1 MRIGRFLLAVG
12 PESITEISVKDNSEY
27 PTRMEGETLMAYEQT
42 NIMTLV
48 ERAVSHRW
56 SIPEFQRGF
65 VWKPTQVRDLAES
78 LWLDYP
84 IGSLLVWNSGQDAQE
99 RVAVDAQRPS
109 QWLVDGQQR
118 ATALCVL
125 FGRKPYWWPSADEW
139 NKTLKRYDIR
149 FDVDAKEPPFFWVA
163 NAGIRRAKGNR
174 YVCLP
179 KLLVLETQKD
189 QGQKQLTDLA
199 REIKVQ
205 GLCDGMDAME
215 VYTRLDRVRKIRDK
229 EIVSVTV
236 GHELEDVV
244 EIFSRLNSRGTRV
257 TEADIYLG
265 VVAARNPS
273 WVRDA
278 FLPYLQT
285 LAEAGFNINPNL
297 LFRTITGVG
306 EKKTRFKEI
315 PDTFWNPDQIIPAW
329 ERTKIAWRSL
339 IARFRDYG
347 ILSNDIM
354 PTEAALVT
362 MISLIDKFHDDAEF
376 HTALYWF
383 LQASRFARYSGSGTT
398 SLDED
403 LRDIHT
409 CGSLREAIEKLL
421 HRFRHDDPV
430 EPDEFLRDYG
440 DSRFG
445 RFILYLLVYR
455 NKAEDWDEHSH
466 RIGFEG
472 LEVLADFRPQ
482 WHHIFPK
489 KYLEAHDN
497 GGLTDAL
504 GNIAVIGPS
513 INIRISAR
521 APLDYVSRYKITKQ
535 KLEQQ
540 FIDPGFTNVQ
550 LTGFENWT
558 RSRAERLAKEANAFL
573 VELRDGK

>member
-1 MRIGRFLLAVG
+1 MG
-12 PESITEISVKDNSEY
+12 
-27 PTRMEGETLMAYEQT
+27 YEQT
-42 NIMTLV
+42 KLLELV

-84 IGSLLVWNSGQDAQE
+84 IGSLLVWNSGHQAQE

-118 ATALCVL
+118 TTALCVL
-125 FGRKPYWWPSADEW
+125 FGRKPYWWASSDEW
-139 NKTLKRYDIR
+139 NKTLMRYDIR
-149 FDVDAKEPPFFWVA
+149 FDVDAKQPPYFWVA
-163 NAGIRRAKGNR
+163 NAGIRRAKGSR
-174 YVCLP
+174 YVCLSD
-179 KLLVLETQKD
+179 LLVLDTQKEQD
-189 QGQKQLTDLA
+189 QRQLTDMA
-199 REIKVQ
+199 REIKTQ

-215 VYTRLDRVRKIRDK
+215 VFTRLDRVRKIREK
-229 EIVSVTV
+229 EIVTVTID
-236 GHELEDVV
+236 HELEDVV

-265 VVAARNPS
+265 VVAARNPK
-273 WVRDA
+273 WVRDT

-285 LAEAGFNINPNL
+285 LKEAGFDLNPNL

-315 PDTFWNPDQIIPAW
+315 PDTFWSPENIVPAW
-329 ERTKIAWRSL
+329 DRTRNAWKRL
-339 IARFRDYG
+339 VARFREYG

-362 MISLIDKFHDDAEF
+362 MVSIIDKFHDDAQF
-376 HTALYWF
+376 NKALYWF

-403 LRDIHT
+403 LRDVQGAT
-409 CGSLREAIEKLL
+409 SLPESIDKLL
-421 HRFRHDDPV
+421 RRFRHEEPV
-430 EPDEFLRDYG
+430 DAEDFLRDYG

-445 RFILYLLVYR
+445 RFILYLLVYK
-455 NKAEDWDEHSH
+455 NKALDWDEHSH

-472 LEVLADFRPQ
+472 VEVLADFRPQ

-489 KYLEAHDN
+489 KYLEGQN
-497 GGLTDAL
+497 NSGLVDAL
-504 GNIAVIGPS
+504 ANIAVIGPA
-513 INIRISAR
+513 INIRISAK
-521 APLDYVSRYKITKQ
+521 APMDYVIRYKITSE

-540 FIDPGFTNVQ
+540 FIDPQFTSVPITEYDTWVR
-550 LTGFENWT
+550 L
-558 RSRAERLAKEANAFL
+558 RAGLLAKEANAFL
-573 VELRDGK
+573 AQLRNGQ